1 MSRQVVLSRPGP
13 VRFEIEPVLKSRF
26 IGIAELTSS
35 EDAARRLLA
44 DVRAEFPDASHHC
57 SAWRI
62 ARPSIDRCSDD
73 GEPSGSAGRPMLA
86 QLQGREL
93 VNTAVVVVRWFGG
106 TKLGVGGLVRAYGA
120 SAGAVLDTVDTV
132 PWREMVTATVT
143 HGYPDT
149 DTVDRV
155 LNDHGIVASD
165 VNYGAEVVRSI
176 HVAVDDTVALTAAII
191 DATAARAVVAVDDD

>member
-13 VRFEIEPVLKSRF
+13 VRFEIEPILRSRF
-26 IGIAELTSS
+26 IGIAEMTST
-35 EDAARRLLA
+35 EDAAQRLLA

-62 ARPSIDRCSDD
+62 ASPSIDRCSDD

-86 QLQGREL
+86 QLQGRDL

-120 SAGAVLDTVDTV
+120 SAAAVLDSVGTV
-132 PWREMVTATVT
+132 PWRQMVTATIT

-155 LNDHGIVASD
+155 LTEHGIGAGH

-176 HVAVDDTVALTAAII
+176 EVAVDDTVELTAAII
-191 DATAARAVVAVDDD
+191 DATAARALVEIDDD